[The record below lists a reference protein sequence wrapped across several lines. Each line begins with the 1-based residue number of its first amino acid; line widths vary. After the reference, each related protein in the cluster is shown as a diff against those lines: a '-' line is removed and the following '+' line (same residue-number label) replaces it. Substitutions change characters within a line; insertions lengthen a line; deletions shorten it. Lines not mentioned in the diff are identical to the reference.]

1 MSKGGALILW
11 MWQNTVT
18 DSDEDSESDNVSTSS
33 FEQEACVSDSYVS
46 HESDNDDSDSCN
58 PGSVLTHT
66 VCFNY
71 IGVTLD
77 SAYQHTL
84 STISV
89 MGDVRKVTVKLCP
102 ELRNPVDSQAIAF
115 VVSLDSK
122 EHRIG
127 YAVCEVLDDLHDAIS
142 RGDIVSVQFKW
153 VKYRLDWYRTGSGYY
168 CGVNICRKGHWS
180 SVVQRYQSTR

>member
-1 MSKGGALILW
+1 

-46 HESDNDDSDSCN
+46 HESDNDDSDSYN

-66 VCFNY
+66 VCN

-122 EHRIG
+122 EHRMG
-127 YAVCEVLDDLHDAIS
+127 YAVREVLDDLHDGIS
-142 RGDIVSVQFKW
+142 RGDILSVQFKW
-153 VKYRLDWYRTGSGYY
+153 VKYRLDWYSTGSGYY

-180 SVVQRYQSTR
+180 SIVQRYQSTR